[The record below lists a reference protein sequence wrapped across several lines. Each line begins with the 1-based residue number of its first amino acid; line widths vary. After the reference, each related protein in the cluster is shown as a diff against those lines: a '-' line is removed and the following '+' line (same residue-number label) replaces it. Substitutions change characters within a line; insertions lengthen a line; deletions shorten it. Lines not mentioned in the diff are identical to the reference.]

1 MQCSV
6 NTPTDLGRYAGYN
19 LLMNNDVIKNIHL
32 HDELNTAVRL
42 IEIGLGEFQN
52 LDMGN
57 DFYHLTFQLLS
68 SGFERL
74 MKCHICLGFFEKH
87 GEYPNFKYLKNCGK
101 PNGHDLIQLK
111 KIILNEYFSTHSI
124 PVLIEDKDYLSNNS
138 DLDKLIYL
146 LSEFGKYA
154 RYYNFDVVTAAS
166 KPSVD
171 VKTLWEDYESSILV
185 SNQDLLE
192 KASNFEFQEEVLNSI
207 QRKIIITLEKF
218 TRAIARQFTIGKLGT
233 KALQYGPTLN
243 SFLHIND
250 NVLGCKDYRSKTTRF
265 KNKKT
270 KVHKR
275 GLIDNFNRKFNSD
288 YKHKIITKE
297 SFDGDWPFYKNRITV
312 ECREKHWCIVTIGNK
327 DYALNGSAKGR
338 YNLKDVHEAGM
349 AILGKSI
356 GPFIDIALNL

>member
-1 MQCSV
+1 MSLI
-6 NTPTDLGRYAGYN
+6 N
-19 LLMNNDVIKNIHL
+19 VIKNIHL

-171 VKTLWEDYESSILV
+171 VKTLWVTNGVKSLILT
-185 SNQDLLE
+185 NRQKHRQMALLYGFI
-192 KASNFEFQEEVLNSI
+192 KY
-207 QRKIIITLEKF
+207 II
-218 TRAIARQFTIGKLGT
+218 
-233 KALQYGPTLN
+233 
-243 SFLHIND
+243 FL
-250 NVLGCKDYRSKTTRF
+250 SRF
-265 KNKKT
+265 
-270 KVHKR
+270 HFLAGLLAKR
-275 GLIDNFNRKFNSD
+275 
-288 YKHKIITKE
+288 
-297 SFDGDWPFYKNRITV
+297 
-312 ECREKHWCIVTIGNK
+312 
-327 DYALNGSAKGR
+327 
-338 YNLKDVHEAGM
+338 
-349 AILGKSI
+349 
-356 GPFIDIALNL
+356 